1 MQLSATSTLG
11 PVVGPVFRLRLKC
24 GFIRRTYML
33 FIETVTVSVVL
44 LTAVDFIQSCS
55 VLLGLSALSV
65 LHILFL
71 VVSFFELHG
80 TKITNCWGGGI

>member
-24 GFIRRTYML
+24 GFIRRTYMR

-44 LTAVDFIQSCS
+44 LTAVDFIQECPIPLSLFGLAVFS
-55 VLLGLSALSV
+55 VLLL
-65 LHILFL
+65 I
-71 VVSFFELHG
+71 VSFFELHG
-80 TKITNCWGGGI
+80 TNITNCWGGGT